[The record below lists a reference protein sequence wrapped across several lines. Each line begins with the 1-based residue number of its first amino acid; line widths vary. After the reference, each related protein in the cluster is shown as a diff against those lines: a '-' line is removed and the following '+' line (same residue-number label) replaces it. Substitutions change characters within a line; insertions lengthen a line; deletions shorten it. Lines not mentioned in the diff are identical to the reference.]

1 MTQQPREDLPGRKSR
16 LRSLEWWSSLAG
28 VMTAVGTGLAALSL
42 AVAIGAWLRPQNG
55 AADGRNNGAASS
67 GSSGLFR
74 TPWLGLEFWHGDTR
88 VPMVEVPNEDD
99 ADTGREVVRVDVG
112 TKPFQ
117 MRVPKLPREVAVQVC
132 GWIDDSIFIL
142 EQGRKIEDIPFLQ
155 PGTGMAD
162 TAAGSGSLLVTNQA
176 QNYFAGRRIA
186 SLSSE
191 QDGVY
196 VSSIGY
202 PYWVDASVPPLQPTT
217 DVYLAIHIDLNNDDI
232 VDHDEYEYV
241 LLNR

>member
-1 MTQQPREDLPGRKSR
+1 
-16 LRSLEWWSSLAG
+16 
-28 VMTAVGTGLAALSL
+28 MTAVGTVLAALSL
-42 AVAIGAWLRPQNG
+42 AVAIGAWLRPSNG
-55 AADGRNNGAASS
+55 PADGQKGGDASS

-74 TPWLGLEFWHGDTR
+74 TPWLGLEFWQGDTR
-88 VPMVEVPNEDD
+88 VPMAEVPNEGN
-99 ADTGREVVRVDVG
+99 ADGREVVRVDVG

-142 EQGRKIEDIPFLQ
+142 EQGRKAEDIPFLQ

-162 TAAGSGSLLVTNQA
+162 TAAGSGSLVITNEA
-176 QNYFAGRRIA
+176 QNYYAERRIA

-196 VSSIGY
+196 VSSVSY
-202 PYWVDASVPPLQPTT
+202 PYWIDASVPPLQPTT
-217 DVYLAIHIDLNNDDI
+217 DVYLVVNIDLNKDDV
-232 VDHDEYEYV
+232 VDHDEYEYL